1 MKTSFVK
8 QTNTQGLTNNQEKN
22 SLSLGKKPTDRSQST
37 SRKFHEKNKRTK
49 PQQIDCRG
57 FYFLNFIDFL
67 NRKEYLKQIK
77 NRAAFSIVFDDR
89 RKYSPSIQGST

>member
-1 MKTSFVK
+1 MNTSFAD
-8 QTNTQGLTNNQEKN
+8 QTNTQTRLNNQEKN
-22 SLSLGKKPTDRSQST
+22 TLFSQKKLSDRSQST